1 MKLHWDGVRPLHV
14 FVAKQ
19 KVYALTPYNRHVLH
33 YEMIPA
39 GADWTLS
46 KDMMS
51 AWESY
56 IAEGVLYVRFLT
68 ELPGTLTTSVAE

>member
-1 MKLHWDGVRPLHV
+1 
-14 FVAKQ
+14 
-19 KVYALTPYNRHVLH
+19 
-33 YEMIPA
+33 MIPA

-68 ELPGTLTTSVAE
+68 EWPGTLTTTVAE